1 MSSEGV
7 ARSSELDD
15 LRIAQETA
23 SKHEV
28 VTTNLRPLNDVL
40 FAMSDGRKEEKA
52 NSAQGRVDASV
63 HRGDVLVDL
72 DLV

>member
-28 VTTNLRPLNDVL
+28 VTTNFRPLNDMLLAVPN
-40 FAMSDGRKEEKA
+40 GGEE
-52 NSAQGRVDASV
+52 N
-63 HRGDVLVDL
+63 
-72 DLV
+72 